1 MIVDS
6 VSYIAQH
13 SRVSYINN
21 NILQRICKVIIL
33 KKLFIVCLGMLCL
46 GCATVTPNKN
56 SSTKYPKSYPSI
68 KQNTDSS
75 IATDKVDN

>member
-1 MIVDS
+1 M
-6 VSYIAQH
+6 
-13 SRVSYINN
+13 
-21 NILQRICKVIIL
+21 IIL
-33 KKLFIVCLGMLCL
+33 KKLFIVCLGILCL